1 MFEIGDKVE
10 KVGGDY
16 TFEGI
21 IVSVFEKLS
30 GVIRLVVEDDRGV
43 LHVYSEK
50 ILRHVEE
57 MKEIMVYQLTIKEVR
72 SYKVD
77 IKAPSKDQA
86 VDSFWNNYSYHI
98 GNIYSEKEISD
109 EVIEIQELK

>member
-1 MFEIGDKVE
+1 
-10 KVGGDY
+10 
-16 TFEGI
+16 
-21 IVSVFEKLS
+21 
-30 GVIRLVVEDDRGV
+30 
-43 LHVYSEK
+43 
-50 ILRHVEE
+50 
-57 MKEIMVYQLTIKEVR
+57 MVYQLTIKEVR